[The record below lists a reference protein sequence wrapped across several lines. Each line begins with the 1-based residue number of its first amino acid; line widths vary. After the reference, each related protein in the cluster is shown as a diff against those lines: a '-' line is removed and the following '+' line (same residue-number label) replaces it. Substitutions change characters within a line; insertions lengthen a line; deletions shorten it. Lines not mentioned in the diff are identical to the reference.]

1 MKINIIGRNI
11 EVTEGLRSTIEKK
24 LNKFDKFFSQD
35 VDAHVTLTVQKSNQI
50 VEVVIPFNG
59 IVLRAEDST
68 NDMYK
73 TIDQVVDKLERQV
86 RKQKTKLE
94 RRHQGEGLKFQ
105 FLESN
110 TNSYLNED
118 ELENKIV
125 KSKRFPIKPMSAEEA
140 ILQMELVGHNFFV
153 YIDDRSEDVNVVY
166 KRRDGNYGLIEPE
179 YD

>member
-35 VDAHVTLTVQKSNQI
+35 VDAQVMLTIQKNNQI
-50 VEVVIPFNG
+50 VEVMIPFNG

-86 RKQKTKLE
+86 RKQKTKLQ

-105 FLESN
+105 FLENN
-110 TNSYLNED
+110 TNFNSE
-118 ELENKIV
+118 EEEQKIV
-125 KSKRFPIKPMSAEEA
+125 RSKHFPLKPMSAEEA

-153 YIDDRSEDVNVVY
+153 YIDDGSEEVNVVY
-166 KRRDGNYGLIEPE
+166 RRKDGNYGLIEPE
-179 YD
+179 YE

>member
-11 EVTEGLRSTIEKK
+11 GITEGLRSTIEKK

-35 VDAHVTLTVQKSNQI
+35 VDAQVTLTIQKNNQI
-50 VEVVIPFNG
+50 MEVMIPFNG

-73 TIDQVVDKLERQV
+73 TIDLVVDKLERQV
-86 RKQKTKLE
+86 RKQKTKLQ
-94 RRHQGEGLKFQ
+94 RRHQGESLKFQ
-105 FLESN
+105 FLENNSN
-110 TNSYLNED
+110 DNFE
-118 ELENKIV
+118 EEERKIV
-125 KSKRFPIKPMSAEEA
+125 KSKRFPLKPMSAEEA

-166 KRRDGNYGLIEPE
+166 KRKDGNYGLIEPE
-179 YD
+179 YE